1 MLHKYTLIVNLT
13 IGSFMNIKD
22 TGISKDRMLEIY
34 KIIGQNVKR
43 IRKEKNVSQ
52 LELSLAIGHKAVG
65 TVSMCELGINNKHFN
80 LEHLVKI
87 ADVLEID
94 INEFFKGI
102 KLKWFVDIKELFDEV
117 VNDTQND
124 TQN

>member
-22 TGISKDRMLEIY
+22 TVISKDKMVEIY

-65 TVSMCELGINNKHFN
+65 TV
-80 LEHLVKI
+80 
-87 ADVLEID
+87 
-94 INEFFKGI
+94 
-102 KLKWFVDIKELFDEV
+102 
-117 VNDTQND
+117 
-124 TQN
+124 